1 MQKTVIGAFD
11 SYAAA
16 QNVVRDLQAD
26 GFMARDMNVLAHNL
40 GEDADIALA
49 QTASEP
55 NESGGAA
62 TGAAAGSVV
71 GGAAGLAAS
80 LIGIAIPGIGPILA
94 AGPIVAALT
103 GAGVGAV
110 AGGLIGGLNELGVS
124 EEHARYYVE
133 ALRRGGALVTLQ
145 CDATRSERAEEI
157 MRAHGAID
165 IGARVLLWQEGGW
178 RTDFRDA
185 HHRTTTDRKDR

>member
-16 QNVVRDLQAD
+16 QSVVRDLQAD
-26 GFMARDMNVLAHNL
+26 GFMARDMSVVAHNL
-40 GEDADIALA
+40 GEDADIVPAESG
-49 QTASEP
+49 TDRS
-55 NESGGAA
+55 ESGGAA
-62 TGAAAGSVV
+62 TGVAAGSVV

-80 LIGIAIPGIGPILA
+80 LIGIAIPGIGPVLA

-110 AGGLIGGLNELGVS
+110 AGGLIGGLTELGVS
-124 EEHARYYVE
+124 EEHARYYSE
-133 ALRRGGALVTLQ
+133 ALRRGGALVALQ
-145 CDATRSERAEEI
+145 CDGTRSDRAEEI

-165 IGARVLLWQEGGW
+165 IGRRVLLWQQGGW
-178 RTDFRDA
+178 RTDFRA
-185 HHRTTTDRKDR
+185 ARADRKDR

>member
-94 AGPIVAALT
+94 AGPIGAARTEKKKRRT
-103 GAGVGAV
+103 GEWGVWG
-110 AGGLIGGLNELGVS
+110 
-124 EEHARYYVE
+124 
-133 ALRRGGALVTLQ
+133 
-145 CDATRSERAEEI
+145 
-157 MRAHGAID
+157 
-165 IGARVLLWQEGGW
+165 
-178 RTDFRDA
+178 
-185 HHRTTTDRKDR
+185 